1 MSGLKARILQTSNNA
16 SARINQT
23 NQLRAKQ
30 VAIGSGSGG
39 TDLSTKNLSELADV
53 NVAESDDGLLQYD
66 AASDTWSSSNNLD
79 GGTF

>member
-23 NQLRAKQ
+23 NQVRAKQ
-30 VAIGSGSGG
+30 VAIGSGGG

>member
-1 MSGLKARILQTSNNA
+1 MSGLKARILQSSNNA

-30 VAIGSGSGG
+30 VAIGSGGG

>member
-1 MSGLKARILQTSNNA
+1 MSGLKARILQSSNNT
-16 SARINQT
+16 SARVNTSTSI
-23 NQLRAKQ
+23 RAQQ
-30 VAIGSGSGG
+30 VAIGTSGG

-66 AASDTWSSSNNLD
+66 AASDTWSSSNTLD

>member
-1 MSGLKARILQTSNNA
+1 MSGLKARILQSSNNA

-23 NQLRAKQ
+23 NQVRAKQ
-30 VAIGSGSGG
+30 VAIGSGGG

>member
-1 MSGLKARILQTSNNA
+1 MSGIKARVLQSSNNA

-30 VAIGSGSGG
+30 VAIGSGGG

>member
-1 MSGLKARILQTSNNA
+1 MSGIKARVLQSSNNA

-30 VAIGSGSGG
+30 VAIGSGGG

-66 AASDTWSSSNNLD
+66 AASDTWSSSNTLD

>member
-1 MSGLKARILQTSNNA
+1 MSGIKARILQTNS
-16 SARINQT
+16 I
-23 NQLRAKQ
+23 RAKQ
-30 VAIGSGSGG
+30 VAIGSGGS

-66 AASDTWSSSNNLD
+66 AASDTWSSSNTLD